1 MRSIAEMD
9 TMSVLR
15 SFKNLLAETEKKI
28 SQIHN
33 KEYSGDVT
41 EDLLLKDYAN
51 YFESTISIL
60 KVQPL
65 LIYNDS
71 VVTSEFKK
79 LLEINVLKAI
89 SKKPFNIF
97 TMFNDYLEGGE
108 NYQGRFNLKI
118 LKILEGIAANCKNLI
133 YFFSVNL

>member
-71 VVTSEFKK
+71 VVTSEC
-79 LLEINVLKAI
+79 LK
-89 SKKPFNIF
+89 SN
-97 TMFNDYLEGGE
+97 
-108 NYQGRFNLKI
+108 
-118 LKILEGIAANCKNLI
+118 
-133 YFFSVNL
+133 